1 MNTAEIIMEA
11 LGDADAPLRLA
22 FAGVDCARRLAD
34 ERGWTIGPE
43 DRARI
48 AETSEE
54 LRRTADMLIERA
66 KSLEKLM
73 EARA

>member
-22 FAGVDCARRLAD
+22 FADVDCARRLAD

-43 DRARI
+43 DRGRI
-48 AETSEE
+48 VEASEE
-54 LRRTADMLIERA
+54 IRRTADMLIERA
-66 KSLEKLM
+66 KTLEKLM
-73 EARA
+73 EAWE

>member
-22 FAGVDCARRLAD
+22 FADVDCAGRIAD

-43 DRARI
+43 DRGRI
-48 AETSEE
+48 AETAKE
-54 LRRTADMLIERA
+54 LRMTAELLIKHAER
-66 KSLEKLM
+66 LEKM
-73 EARA
+73 EVRE

>member
-11 LGDADAPLRLA
+11 LEGGDASLRMALA
-22 FAGVDCARRLAD
+22 EVICAGRLAD
-34 ERGWTIGPE
+34 ERGWTIEPD
-43 DRARI
+43 DRGRI
-48 AETSEE
+48 AETAEE

-73 EARA
+73 EARQ